1 MAAGKLSAEEIRLR
15 GLLLAKNKEL
25 LQLHRELVMTGMV
38 SEDDFWATRRPLLE
52 SQEILLRQRRPP
64 STASL
69 LGLDIAPQ
77 ADIQGDLK
85 YVLTPTLI
93 QSIFQQNPIVKRAYE
108 EKVPSVV
115 DEKTFWTQYFKS
127 KFFTEGL
134 SSSSTV
140 TADRLSPTGNI
151 LDEYYQESQKEQEGE
166 LILRV
171 TEKLPISIDIMATA
185 EDHFQCVDP
194 DAHPGA
200 DEKADRPRIAAIRKL
215 NKISSTIVQ
224 NSGIIRIGDVEDGM
238 AELCFETPAFDG
250 SSLNLNEMDVSER
263 RDVIV
268 DDEHLEN
275 LKQGWTAAVQEP
287 PFGFLSFSDYSALMQ
302 NRRPIPETSESA
314 FNQSNLTVI
323 TSTAFSSFTQNILE
337 LLRQFWSAFPPGK
350 NQEHLQKIS
359 RMSEILAQMLQ
370 KLDGW
375 ISGSSSAEE
384 RRFLNGSMKFLREAA
399 EMAIDKAQPSIPA
412 TLESSLKRAKLN

>member
-25 LQLHRELVMTGMV
+25 LQLHRDLVMTGMV
-38 SEDDFWATRRPLLE
+38 SEDDFWATRRSLLG

-64 STASL
+64 STSSL

-85 YVLTPTLI
+85 YVLTPALI

-134 SSSSTV
+134 SSSSTA

-166 LILRV
+166 LVLRV
-171 TEKLPISIDIMATA
+171 TETLPISIDIMATT
-185 EDHFQCVDP
+185 EDHFQSADP
-194 DAHPGA
+194 DVHPGA
-200 DEKADRPRIAAIRKL
+200 DEKVDRPRIAAIRKL
-215 NKISSTIVQ
+215 NKISSTVVQ
-224 NSGIIRIGDVEDGM
+224 NSGIVRIRDVEDGM
-238 AELCFETPAFDG
+238 AELCFETAELNEA
-250 SSLNLNEMDVSER
+250 SLNLSEMDVSER

-268 DDEHLEN
+268 DEGHLEK
-275 LKQGWTAAVQEP
+275 LKKGWTTAVQEP
-287 PFGFLSFSDYSALMQ
+287 PFGFLSFADYSALMQ
-302 NRRPIPETSESA
+302 NRRPISETSEST
-314 FNQSNLTVI
+314 FNQSNLTII
-323 TSTAFSSFTQNILE
+323 TPSALSSFTQNILE
-337 LLRQFWSAFPPGK
+337 LLRQFWSSFPPGK
-350 NQEHLQKIS
+350 NQEHLRKIS

-375 ISGSSSAEE
+375 ISASNSAEE
-384 RRFLNGSMKFLREAA
+384 KRFLSGSVKFLREAA
-399 EMAIDKAQPSIPA
+399 EMAIAKAQPSIPEA
-412 TLESSLKRAKLN
+412 LESSLKRAKLN